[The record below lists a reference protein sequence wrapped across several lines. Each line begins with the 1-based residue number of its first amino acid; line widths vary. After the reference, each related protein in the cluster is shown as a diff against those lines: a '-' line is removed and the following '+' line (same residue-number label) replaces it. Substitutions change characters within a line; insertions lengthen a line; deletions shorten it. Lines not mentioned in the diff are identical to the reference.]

1 MNARVTKVVQ
11 DLIAATG
18 KVLADN
24 NVTREEYRQGIR
36 YLAKIQ
42 AEKEIPLLTDVFLEH
57 LVIKAEDKRGDNSPQ
72 AIEGPYFIEDIPSV
86 KGALKVSPE
95 DKGEPLVVRGSV
107 SAPDGKPVKDATV
120 FVWHST
126 PDGAYSGFHKGIPK
140 DFYRGKLTT
149 GSDGKFEITTTL
161 PVPYTI
167 PDKGP
172 VGALIAM
179 MGHHTWRPAH
189 VHFKVRKE
197 GFREFTTQAYFEGG
211 KWIDDDVA
219 GGIVDALI
227 FPIGQEGGNKIL
239 KVDFIL
245 NSVKNVEAAE

>member
-95 DKGEPLVVRGSV
+95 DKGEPLVVHGSV

-126 PDGAYSGFHKGIPK
+126 PDGAYSGF
-140 DFYRGKLTT
+140 
-149 GSDGKFEITTTL
+149 
-161 PVPYTI
+161 
-167 PDKGP
+167 
-172 VGALIAM
+172 
-179 MGHHTWRPAH
+179 
-189 VHFKVRKE
+189 
-197 GFREFTTQAYFEGG
+197 
-211 KWIDDDVA
+211 
-219 GGIVDALI
+219 
-227 FPIGQEGGNKIL
+227 
-239 KVDFIL
+239 
-245 NSVKNVEAAE
+245 